1 MNRFD
6 ELSQARAR
14 RSEIGEEELTSP
26 YSDEYFFNI
35 LYNPNQFYV
44 HDTKKK
50 LLYRNLRKTE
60 NLVNGA

>member
-6 ELSQARAR
+6 EQARAR
-14 RSEIGEEELTSP
+14 RSKIGEEELTSIP
-26 YSDEYFFNI
+26 YPDEYFFNI
-35 LYNPNQFYV
+35 LYNLNQFYV

>member
-6 ELSQARAR
+6 EQARAR

-26 YSDEYFFNI
+26 YPDEYFFNI

-44 HDTKKK
+44 HDTKK
-50 LLYRNLRKTE
+50 RNYCIE
-60 NLVNGA
+60 I

>member
-6 ELSQARAR
+6 EQARAR
-14 RSEIGEEELTSP
+14 RSKIGEEELTSP
-26 YSDEYFFNI
+26 YPDEYFFNI

-44 HDTKKK
+44 RDTKKK